1 MTPLRKTRTRRPRQR
16 DLPPNLTRSLPLVL
30 SCAVFVSVLAFAL
43 ALLWLK
49 AGTLTAVAT
58 FVGAVVVTATG
69 AVAITRTRSSSSKT
83 SKAVEAGTTT
93 PADGSKLA
101 LPPRQPPEAM
111 GPVVATAYA
120 GLCRVAVLTALA
132 ATFLFAMYG
141 TDVPAPKQTTDDIP
155 SGDDTDGS

>member
-1 MTPLRKTRTRRPRQR
+1 MTPLRKTHTRRQRQR
-16 DLPPNLTRSLPLVL
+16 DLPPNLARSLPLLL

-49 AGTLTAVAT
+49 AGTLTAIAA
-58 FVGAVVVTATG
+58 FVCTIVVSATG
-69 AVAITRTRSSSSKT
+69 AVAITRTRGSSSKT
-83 SKAVEAGTTT
+83 GHAAKADTTA
-93 PADGSKLA
+93 PEDSAKLA

-111 GPVVATAYA
+111 GPVVATAYT
-120 GLCRVAVLTALA
+120 GLCRAAVLTALA

-141 TDVPAPKQTTDDIP
+141 TDLPAPEQATDDLP